1 MMGFMSSASPRA
13 LACGRHDAPAAARSS
28 MSLSPPA
35 HAARLLRRRSA
46 AASPCCDT
54 RRGCGTRAAL
64 MDTSFPAVPG
74 AGLAEAPSSLIAL
87 GAALVAVGAVAG
99 GRFAAYSQ
107 VQFARAGMLAN
118 CLPKGNKTI
127 LMIGGGTKDLY
138 YLPRDVLQATLV
150 DPKADESFWQQAAL
164 QARTP
169 VAVRKR
175 PYEDLRFA
183 PDASIDGAVILA
195 PFSSM
200 RDPLQCCR
208 EALRALR
215 PNAPLVIIQR
225 QCGGASLQGLL
236 GGLDG
241 ATASQLD
248 AVSDLPGIAG
258 VTWEVAAKSLDPH
271 AVGVI
276 MRGEVGPDGEG
287 REASVESQVRASGKG
302 VKGPKSRGFN

>member
-1 MMGFMSSASPRA
+1 
-13 LACGRHDAPAAARSS
+13 
-28 MSLSPPA
+28 
-35 HAARLLRRRSA
+35 
-46 AASPCCDT
+46 
-54 RRGCGTRAAL
+54 
-64 MDTSFPAVPG
+64 
-74 AGLAEAPSSLIAL
+74 
-87 GAALVAVGAVAG
+87 
-99 GRFAAYSQ
+99 
-107 VQFARAGMLAN
+107 
-118 CLPKGNKTI
+118 
-127 LMIGGGTKDLY
+127 
-138 YLPRDVLQATLV
+138 
-150 DPKADESFWQQAAL
+150 
-164 QARTP
+164 
-169 VAVRKR
+169 
-175 PYEDLRFA
+175 
-183 PDASIDGAVILA
+183 
-195 PFSSM
+195 M

-225 QCGGASLQGLL
+225 QCGGASLQVGARPTPPGDDMTGRSALPQRPQHRPPQGLL

-287 REASVESQVRASGKG
+287 REASVESQARASGKG